1 MKINEVDEIVDV
13 GKKAI
18 RFYEQEGLLTPHRNP
33 QNGYRDY
40 NEEDIQ
46 QLLRIKLLR
55 KLGLPIAEIRHLQS
69 GQLTI
74 ADGMERHM
82 ISLQR
87 EQKNLEMMT
96 EVCNTL
102 STCSE
107 KLETFDA
114 TETLRHIQSLEEGG
128 TTFMD
133 RQIKDQKKSLFY
145 PKLIASLVTLFMVAL
160 ITFFLWAFHTDPT
173 DAPPVFL
180 IITLFISMPII
191 TIIGIITVTRQR
203 LKEIKKGELDE
214 ASKY

>member
-40 NEEDIQ
+40 NEKDIQ
-46 QLLRIKLLR
+46 QLFRIKLLR
-55 KLGLPIAEIRHLQS
+55 KLGLSIAEIRHLQS

-74 ADGMERHM
+74 ADGMERHI

-87 EQKNLEMMT
+87 EQKNLERIT

-102 STCSE
+102 STCNE

-133 RQIKDQKKSLFY
+133 KQLQDQKK
-145 PKLIASLVTLFMVAL
+145 KIIAPIIIAVLTTLSM
-160 ITFFLWAFHTDPT
+160 IGTIIFLSWAYYTEPT
-173 DAPPVFL
+173 GAPPLAFMAFF
-180 IITLFISMPII
+180 IIIPLFVIVGVII
-191 TIIGIITVTRQR
+191 VTKQR
-203 LKEIKKGELDE
+203 LKEIKKGELYE